1 MIWFLFRGCENAS
14 FAVLDFLLIKFVT
27 MTALG
32 SMPKTARSRLSI
44 SDRQHVID
52 LVSVLQESLQK
63 SKSKSA
69 VYRQAGLKK
78 P

>member
-1 MIWFLFRGCENAS
+1 
-14 FAVLDFLLIKFVT
+14 
-27 MTALG
+27 
-32 SMPKTARSRLSI
+32 MPKTARSRLPNK
-44 SDRQHVID
+44 RQATNVID
-52 LVSVLQESLQK
+52 LVSVLKKSLQK